1 MFKVPVG
8 LASRTRELMNSVTLN
23 SLNNGKGFNMYLPGI
38 LRAFPKPVPSA
49 ITSPAIPKYRGESF
63 QFRKLSCISS
73 NYCSTTHQFL
83 SSLKSSTSRLVGKRA
98 FHSSRRAEIKFIFS
112 SKSPKN
118 GNKPFVKKNIFYKDV
133 LTSLPKTKLK
143 ITLPTMRSLQLQPMV
158 QSWKEISSRMGIPN
172 EFAKGLNV
180 DLVKQEETRKQFLSF
195 LQKRVLESFTKNELG
210 IRSYFLGDSV
220 EKWIKES
227 YDLELDID
235 NCRSELRKF
244 QTFIFSSVRYKLY
257 LDSMKN
263 LPLNPSKK
271 LEGKKHIADVYVIIL
286 DESFPAI
293 MFNGGAYS
301 KADFF
306 KILQESETS
315 NSSKTLNT
323 IIAIKSVNTLL
334 SKHFV
339 ITTNGDSGEFFFK
352 I

>member
-83 SSLKSSTSRLVGKRA
+83 SSLKSSTPRLVGKRA

-118 GNKPFVKKNIFYKDV
+118 GNKPFVKVYKVSPFFIIFATANV

-210 IRSYFLGDSV
+210 
-220 EKWIKES
+220 
-227 YDLELDID
+227 
-235 NCRSELRKF
+235 N
-244 QTFIFSSVRYKLY
+244 
-257 LDSMKN
+257 
-263 LPLNPSKK
+263 
-271 LEGKKHIADVYVIIL
+271 
-286 DESFPAI
+286 
-293 MFNGGAYS
+293 
-301 KADFF
+301 
-306 KILQESETS
+306 KILLFRRQRREMDQRI
-315 NSSKTLNT
+315 L
-323 IIAIKSVNTLL
+323 
-334 SKHFV
+334 
-339 ITTNGDSGEFFFK
+339 
-352 I
+352 

>member
-1 MFKVPVG
+1 MAEKYLLQRCLDLLTENKIENNITHHEIITITTYGSELERDIFQDGNSKRVCQRFECWFSKARRNQKAVSKFPAEKSVG
-8 LASRTRELMNSVTLN
+8 VLHQERT
-23 SLNNGKGFNMYLPGI
+23 
-38 LRAFPKPVPSA
+38 
-49 ITSPAIPKYRGESF
+49 
-63 QFRKLSCISS
+63 
-73 NYCSTTHQFL
+73 
-83 SSLKSSTSRLVGKRA
+83 
-98 FHSSRRAEIKFIFS
+98 
-112 SKSPKN
+112 
-118 GNKPFVKKNIFYKDV
+118 GNKI
-133 LTSLPKTKLK
+133 LL
-143 ITLPTMRSLQLQPMV
+143 
-158 QSWKEISSRMGIPN
+158 
-172 EFAKGLNV
+172 
-180 DLVKQEETRKQFLSF
+180 
-195 LQKRVLESFTKNELG
+195 
-210 IRSYFLGDSV
+210 LGDSV

-339 ITTNGDSGEFFFK
+339 ITTNGDSGEFFSKYNISK
-352 I
+352 INDKNTEYTLKE